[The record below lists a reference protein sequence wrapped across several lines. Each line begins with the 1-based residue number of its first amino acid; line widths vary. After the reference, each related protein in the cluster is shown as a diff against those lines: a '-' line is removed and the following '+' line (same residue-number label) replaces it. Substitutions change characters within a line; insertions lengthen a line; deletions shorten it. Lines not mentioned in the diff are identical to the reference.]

1 MKIQENGTVI
11 KKRYSPSGKPKRKMP
26 LKYAGVKPHTPNSV
40 NHISQTK
47 KKPLTMSMALA
58 REPKVL

>member
-1 MKIQENGTVI
+1 MKIHANGTVI
-11 KKRYSPSGKPKRKMP
+11 KKRYSPRGNPKRYMP

-47 KKPLTMSMALA
+47 KKPLTMSMAFA
-58 REPKVL
+58 SEPKDL

>member
-1 MKIQENGTVI
+1 MKTHEKGTVI
-11 KKRYSPSGKPKRKMP
+11 KKRYSPRGKPNRYIP

-47 KKPLTMSMALA
+47 KKPLTMSIALA